1 MGNCLWL
8 LRQADAQLQFQVLGE
23 LPYPKNDFAIVRLK
37 VPRPK
42 EAATKVSKTIA
53 PKSRAFKLCY
63 ADAYYAQLLHNYFR
77 LDHQLSDY
85 YRNWSAAHPHF
96 GLETADFYV
105 IRQLDQ
111 EPVENL
117 FSFICSQNNNIAR
130 IGQLVE
136 RLCTMYGP
144 KICDY
149 DGRPYH
155 AFPDCVR
162 LAEPSVDADL
172 RAAKFGYR
180 ARFIQQSA
188 AQIVERGELSWFAR
202 LQRLPYPEAHA
213 ELTQLTG
220 IGAKVADCICLM
232 SLGHMGAIPVDTHVY
247 QIAAQHYMPELSAT
261 CKSVPTKVYTAIGQ
275 RFREVYG
282 PLAGW
287 AQTVLFCADLAKF
300 KKENNNGSSAT
311 KERGGKRMKTV

>member
-8 LRQADAQLQFQVLGE
+8 LRQADDQLQYQVLGE
-23 LPYPKNDFAIVRLK
+23 LPYPQTPHAIVRLK
-37 VPRPK
+37 VPEP
-42 EAATKVSKTIA
+42 AATITRS
-53 PKSRAFKLCY
+53 KSRTFQLRY
-63 ADAYYAQLLHNYFR
+63 VDTYYTNLLHTYFR
-77 LDHQLSDY
+77 LDHRLSDY
-85 YRNWSAAHPHF
+85 YRTWSAAHPHF
-96 GLETADFYV
+96 AAETTDFYV

-111 EPVENL
+111 EPIENI

-130 IGQLVE
+130 IGHLVE
-136 RLCTMYGP
+136 RLCTLYGP

-149 DGRPYH
+149 DGRSYH
-155 AFPDCVR
+155 AFPDCRR

-188 AQIVERGELSWFAR
+188 AQIVERGDLAWLAD
-202 LQRLPYPEAHA
+202 LQRLPYVEAHA
-213 ELTQLTG
+213 QLTQLTG

-261 CKSVPTKVYTAIGQ
+261 CKSMPVKVYAAIGQ

-300 KKENNNGSSAT
+300 KKKDDTST
-311 KERGGKRMKTV
+311 TTQERGVKRKKTV